1 MSKRSP
7 RKTPSR
13 EERYMGLAFW
23 IASFSKDP
31 DTQVGAVIVSTDNIP
46 LGYGYNGPARGIR
59 DTDIDWSRP
68 EKYDYVIHAEE
79 NALDHCVWN
88 PRNATMYVTGIPC
101 KRCMNRIAQKGIGK
115 VVYFPYRSK
124 DDGSFFSSKDEMEK
138 TKDIARKATPV
149 VTLTEFSGN
158 INWMRDRMLHMENL
172 GIFHA
177 IS

>member
-1 MSKRSP
+1 MSKKPP
-7 RKTPSR
+7 RKTPSK

-31 DTQVGAVIVSTDNIP
+31 DTQVGAVVVSSDNVP

-59 DTDIDWSRP
+59 DSDIDWSRP
-68 EKYDYVIHAEE
+68 DKHDYIIHAEE
-79 NALDHCVWN
+79 NALDHCPWT

-115 VVYFPYRSK
+115 VVYFPFRSK
-124 DDGSFFSSKDEMEK
+124 DDASFFSSEEEMEK
-138 TKDIARKATPV
+138 TKEIARKATPV

-158 INWMRDRMLHMENL
+158 INWMRDRMQFMEDL